1 MYNVQTICTQFAA
14 GLVATLT
21 LLLLSPELFTFDSC
35 PGGVDYFQ
43 SGGRSEEWQM
53 LRPVSHSLEQCW
65 RGLEQMWRSARA
77 FTLTR
82 LATQPCPDSGEA
94 LPTALFADP

>member
-1 MYNVQTICTQFAA
+1 MYSICRGAGRNAYSVVVIARVINVRQF
-14 GLVATLT
+14 VAEGESITLN
-21 LLLLSPELFTFDSC
+21 LA
-35 PGGVDYFQ
+35 GGVK
-43 SGGRSEEWQM
+43 SEEWQM